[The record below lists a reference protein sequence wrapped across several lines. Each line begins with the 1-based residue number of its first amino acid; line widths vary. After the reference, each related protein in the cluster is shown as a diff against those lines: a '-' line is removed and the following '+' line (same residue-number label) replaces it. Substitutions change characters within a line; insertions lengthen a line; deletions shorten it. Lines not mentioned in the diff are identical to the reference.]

1 MEKKTTADTA
11 TSVMTPRLKRLKIM
25 DMSSGIACILG
36 GMNETKARA
45 KVKQTR
51 DEVMQAIRRAAISE
65 FSQHGFAGASTQ
77 AIAER
82 AGLSKS
88 ALHYYIDDKE
98 TLYADLL
105 GELLAVWMTLVEFD
119 DEVETPAEILARY
132 IRDKL
137 KYSFQN
143 PELSR
148 IFTTELLSGGH
159 RLEKFWPNAVGN
171 TNRTVAVIKRWVK
184 AGKIRHLDPWLLMMH
199 LWAMTQY
206 YADYA
211 IQAEKMLRRP
221 MTDRALQSHVL
232 DELVA
237 FVLAGCGLSPPT
249 HSARDHS
256 SKLRDHSLKPGGHR
270 T

>member
-1 MEKKTTADTA
+1 
-11 TSVMTPRLKRLKIM
+11 
-25 DMSSGIACILG
+25 
-36 GMNETKARA
+36 MNETNARA
-45 KVKQTR
+45 KAKHTR
-51 DEVMQAIRRAAISE
+51 DEVMLAIRQAAITE

-98 TLYADLL
+98 TLYADLI
-105 GELLAVWMTLVEFD
+105 GELMAVWMKLVEFD
-119 DEVETPAEILARY
+119 DESDPPTDILARY
-132 IRDKL
+132 IREKL
-137 KYSFQN
+137 TYSFDN

-159 RLEKFWPNAVGN
+159 RLEKFWPGAMGN
-171 TNRTVAVIKRWVK
+171 THRTVTVIKRWVK
-184 AGKIRHLDPWLLMMH
+184 AGKIRNLDPWLLMMH

-211 IQAEKMLRRP
+211 IQAEKMLRKP
-221 MTDRALQSHVL
+221 MTDKALQSHIL

-237 FVLAGCGLSPPT
+237 FVLAGCGLSPPAHT
-249 HSARDHS
+249 R
-256 SKLRDHSLKPGGHR
+256 HR
-270 T
+270 TQT

>member
-1 MEKKTTADTA
+1 
-11 TSVMTPRLKRLKIM
+11 
-25 DMSSGIACILG
+25 
-36 GMNETKARA
+36 MNETKTRSAA
-45 KVKQTR
+45 KQTR

-65 FSQHGFAGASTQ
+65 FSQHGFSGASTQ

-88 ALHYYIDDKE
+88 ALHYYIEDKE
-98 TLYADLL
+98 TLYADLI
-105 GELLAVWMTLVEFD
+105 GELMAVWMKLVEFD
-119 DEVETPAEILARY
+119 DALDAPADILARY
-132 IRDKL
+132 IREKL
-137 KYSFQN
+137 RYSFDN

-159 RLEKFWPNAVGN
+159 RLEKFWDGAVGN
-171 TNRTVAVIKRWVK
+171 TNRTIAVIKKWVK
-184 AGKIRHLDPWLLMMH
+184 AGKIRNVDPWILMMH

-211 IQAEKMLRRP
+211 IQAEKMLRKP
-221 MTDRALQSHVL
+221 MSDRALQAHIL

-237 FVLAGCGLSPPT
+237 FVLAGCGLSLPT

-256 SKLRDHSLKPGGHR
+256 LKPK
-270 T
+270 